1 MMPMNSIFNFYEHHI
16 YMILFF
22 HIFITFIL
30 SYFSAIYLLQKF
42 KISGEKIEKKDE
54 QRLHAIAKESWFF
67 QLLFQISLYKNN
79 KVSIFVF
86 IFLFNISIPFLGYF
100 FTLWLV
106 WYITNI
112 KHEKAI
118 AHTNIIN
125 MDEFQATFLKI
136 SRAFGEGSLINL
148 MNNEYVPQSKKIKA
162 LSILAS
168 SNTPVSLHII
178 KQTLTS
184 TDDEIRMFGYAIL
197 NKREKSINADIDKYL
212 QIIYSQTAQTDKEKE
227 KIAFAATELA
237 FLYWELVYTEIS
249 HESLKNNFL
258 NSAITYAAIAKEHYI
273 PLLDVI
279 VKKIRQYEKENEQL
293 LHIDKLRNERKKL
306 EDTYATCAKLYT
318 LMGRIYMYQ
327 KEYEKAKEEFTVA
340 KELLPEHSTLII
352 PYLAEVYYITHKYK
366 IAKTILN
373 QTKELKLNAKLY
385 PIMLQWESAS

>member
-1 MMPMNSIFNFYEHHI
+1 MNNIFYFYEHHV
-16 YMILFF
+16 YPILFF
-22 HIFITFIL
+22 HVLITIIL
-30 SYFSAIYLLQKF
+30 SYFSTIYLLQKF
-42 KISGEKIEKKDE
+42 KTSSNEIEEKDK
-54 QRLHAIAKESWFF
+54 QRILAVAEESWLF
-67 QLLFQISLYKNN
+67 QFLFQISLHKNN
-79 KVSIFVF
+79 KVSIFLF
-86 IFLFNISIPFLGYF
+86 IFLFNLSIPFLGYF

-106 WYITNI
+106 WYMVNI
-112 KHEKAI
+112 KHKKAI
-118 AHTNIIN
+118 VHTNIIN

-136 SRAFGEGSLINL
+136 SRVFGEGSLINL
-148 MNNEYVPQSKKIKA
+148 MKNEYVPQSKKIKA
-162 LSILAS
+162 LSILAN

-197 NKREKSINADIDKYL
+197 NKREKSINTAIDKYL
-212 QIIYSQTAQTDKEKE
+212 QVIYSQTAQTDNEKE

-258 NSAITYAAIAKEHYI
+258 NSAITYATIAKEYYI

-279 VKKIRQYEKENEQL
+279 SKKMRQYEKEDEQL
-293 LHIDKLRNERKKL
+293 LHIDRLRHERKRMK
-306 EDTYATCAKLYT
+306 DTYATCAKLFT
-318 LMGRIYMYQ
+318 LMGRIYISQ

-385 PIMLQWESAS
+385 PIMLQWESTS